1 MTASKY
7 KYWQI
12 FRKLDGLAEEIESS
26 QPPVDLWRKFIYC
39 TSLSGSIL
47 GSIDHMRPQGILWP
61 QLIIKVAFVLFVITP
76 SSRKDVLCSQLEKI
90 SERKASMGY
99 LVYMGY

>member
-47 GSIDHMRPQGILWP
+47 GSIDHMRPQGMLWS
-61 QLIIKVAFVLFVITP
+61 QLNIKAPFVLSVITP
-76 SSRKDVLCSQLEKI
+76 SSRKDALCSH
-90 SERKASMGY
+90 
-99 LVYMGY
+99 LVKK